1 MRAGVYKTVFKITQI
16 LNSLMLKQTNKNK
29 HKTVD
34 ATCVNKNSTQV
45 TSQPDCATKPVNA
58 RTNKNCNKQN
68 SK

>member
-1 MRAGVYKTVFKITQI
+1 
-16 LNSLMLKQTNKNK
+16 MLKQTNKNK

-45 TSQPDCATKPVNA
+45 TSQSDCATKPVNA